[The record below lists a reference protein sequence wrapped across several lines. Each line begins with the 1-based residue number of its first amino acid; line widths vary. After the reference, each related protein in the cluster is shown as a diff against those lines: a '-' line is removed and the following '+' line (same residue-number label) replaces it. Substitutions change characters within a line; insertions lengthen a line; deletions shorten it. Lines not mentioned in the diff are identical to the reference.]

1 MKAIK
6 RSFSFIN
13 KQLHNKTKVL
23 QINNPKQKNALS
35 GEVLCELNSE
45 LQIADQDPQVSCLI
59 LTGNNEVFASGGSI
73 TEYLSYNSASAYKT
87 NILSNF
93 DYITQVRKPLIGAVN
108 GWALGGGFQVALR
121 CDILVA
127 GENAKFGHPEM
138 KIAAT
143 VGVGGSQLLPRIIGK
158 YKAMDMILSTKQMT
172 AQEALKAGLVSKVVA
187 VEDTLTTAIN
197 LADKISQMSLPAVMM
212 AKDSINYSFEAPL
225 TEALNYEKKLFYLS
239 FGFPD
244 RKEGMSAF
252 LEKRTPKFIN

>member
-35 GEVLCELNSE
+35 GEVLSELNSE
-45 LQIADQDPQVSCLI
+45 LQKADQDPQVSCLV

-73 TEYLSYNSASAYKT
+73 TEYLPYNSASAYKA
-87 NILSNF
+87 NIVSNF
-93 DYITQVRKPLIGAVN
+93 DYITQVRKPVIGAVN
-108 GWALGGGFQVALR
+108 GWALGGGCQVALR

-138 KIAAT
+138 KIAAI

-172 AQEALKAGLVSKVVA
+172 AQEALEAGLVSKVVA

-197 LADKISQMSLPAVMM
+197 LAEKISQMSLPAVMM
-212 AKDSINYSFEAPL
+212 AKDCINYSFEAPL
-225 TEALNYEKKLFYLS
+225 TEALNYEKKLFYMS

-244 RKEGMSAF
+244 RKEGMNAF